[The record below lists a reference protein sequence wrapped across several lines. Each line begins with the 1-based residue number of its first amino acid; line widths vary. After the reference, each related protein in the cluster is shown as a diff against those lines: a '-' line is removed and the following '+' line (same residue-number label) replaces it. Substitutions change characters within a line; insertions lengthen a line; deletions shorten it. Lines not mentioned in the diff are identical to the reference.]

1 MTTCCSARDY
11 HSARVAQVATAS
23 FWRAD
28 PTFLNLVGDAP
39 DLYGPFW
46 VATTLIFVISV
57 TSNLARSL
65 ANGYNYDFEVRRRTH
80 TPESGWAHEH
90 LRSRGYFVLTEQST
104 NSSK

>member
-1 MTTCCSARDY
+1 M
-11 HSARVAQVATAS
+11 ATAV

-65 ANGYNYDFEVRRRTH
+65 TNGYNYDFEVII
-80 TPESGWAHEH
+80 GALFH
-90 LRSRGYFVLTEQST
+90 LYIFA
-104 NSSK
+104 N